1 MMWLSQ
7 ITWLYKV
14 LWITPQFWSTM
25 VKQLLTSTLS
35 HNKNIS
41 KSTTK
46 LTLTNL
52 YLTLQK
58 IWVSIDKVVLVIEI
72 QRMKLVPMMVEDV
85 WGTKLVAMKVLN
97 AQGEAYPRMLVHRP
111 LRLSAEDRPT
121 IGSARSQ
128 LGIPGGLHPRGQ
140 DSNWS

>member
-1 MMWLSQ
+1 
-7 ITWLYKV
+7 
-14 LWITPQFWSTM
+14 
-25 VKQLLTSTLS
+25 
-35 HNKNIS
+35 
-41 KSTTK
+41 
-46 LTLTNL
+46 
-52 YLTLQK
+52 
-58 IWVSIDKVVLVIEI
+58 VVLVIEI